1 MKIPKNLKHAD
12 YVDLIKDIDKR
23 TSRTREKFG
32 ELKGFV
38 LILNKKIDNIL
49 NKVEDLEKRYCDL
62 VLQS

>member
-32 ELKGFV
+32 ELKRFV
-38 LILNKKIDNIL
+38 LSLNKKIDNIL